1 MSFKKFFCD
10 TRASSLGSSIA
21 RALATGLLAMVV
33 TGCASVYEGKY
44 DWKEGWREGTVVQ
57 VGTASELGKPQFSDC
72 REKLPAQ
79 MVESGKFASVSY
91 SHMTR
96 KRRRVTP
103 LQPDESFRP
112 GEEVYVNVSSC
123 TAPLVHQ
130 AAGPR

>member
-1 MSFKKFFCD
+1 MSFKKFF
-10 TRASSLGSSIA
+10 RNSPASSPSSSIG
-21 RALATGLLAMVV
+21 RVLAAGLLAIAV

-57 VGTASELGKPQFSDC
+57 IGTASELGKPQFSDC

-79 MVESGKFASVSY
+79 QVASGQFASVSY

-103 LQPDESFRP
+103 LQAGESFRP